1 MRRTGEVR
9 RLVSLE
15 TVPCGAAIENS
26 HFSPVC
32 SGLLAAVPLGRARRA
47 PRIIRIVGSVLG
59 RDRSRLRPEILLVDD
74 SHFVRQKHHESRRSV
89 FGGSRDQGESLGHL
103 AFVDIVDRASRLVR
117 SLSVVK
123 FD

>member
-74 SHFVRQKHHESRRSV
+74 STLFARNIMSPVDPYSA
-89 FGGSRDQGESLGHL
+89 GH
-103 AFVDIVDRASRLVR
+103 AIKANPWVISP
-117 SLSVVK
+117 LST
-123 FD
+123 